1 MHKLS
6 VEVLFQEHIMRSTPL
21 IVWVGLVLVQSDA
34 FLIRLMKPPSDWS
47 VVLHLVDKVHTTTR
61 STDASGT

>member
-1 MHKLS
+1 
-6 VEVLFQEHIMRSTPL
+6 MRSTPL